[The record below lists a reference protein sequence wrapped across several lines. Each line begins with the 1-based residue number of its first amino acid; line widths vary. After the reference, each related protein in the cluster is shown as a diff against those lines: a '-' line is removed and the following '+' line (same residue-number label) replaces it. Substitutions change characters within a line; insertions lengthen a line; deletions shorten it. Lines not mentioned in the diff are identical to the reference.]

1 MQLQSIKSRI
11 YDDIVRGSFDPG
23 KRLTIDMLA
32 GRYGSS
38 HMPIREALRELA
50 GEGML
55 RFEPRRGARTLAIDR
70 RFIDNLL
77 MLRAE
82 LEPLLARLAA
92 AKMTEPGLES
102 LQTIQDELEAAIA
115 RGDDQAAIEANGRF
129 HRGINRIADNAEAST
144 IVDRHWLL
152 LGRLWAHYGYA
163 SDRYPGV
170 ISDHRGLLQAFA
182 RGMEEDAAAMMKAH
196 VIKAKYQLLA
206 RVDLHHAK
214 DGQRA

>member
-23 KRLTIDMLA
+23 TRMTIDMLA

-50 GEGML
+50 GEGL
-55 RFEPRRGARTLAIDR
+55 LQFEPRRGARSLPVDR
-70 RFIDNLL
+70 RFISNLW

-92 AKMTEPGLES
+92 GKMTAQGLRD
-102 LQTIQDELEAAIA
+102 LQAIQEELEAAVA
-115 RGDDQAAIEANGRF
+115 RGDDQAAIEANVRF
-129 HRGINRIADNAEAST
+129 HRVINQIADNPEAST

-152 LGRLWAHYGYA
+152 IGRLWAHYGHA
-163 SDRYPGV
+163 SDRYQGV
-170 ISDHRGLLQAFA
+170 ISDHRCLLQAFA
-182 RGMEEDAAAMMKAH
+182 HGMEEDAAAVMKAH
-196 VIKAKYQLLA
+196 VIKARYQILA
-206 RVDLHHAK
+206 RVDAHLA
-214 DGQRA
+214 GNGAS